1 MKRTKRAC
9 IKCGK
14 LFYGG
19 TDKTYCDECAKVIKS
34 NVMRTRTCKSCGAEF
49 LGGPRASYC
58 PNCRKIRQRE
68 ANERARKRGGATRPI
83 GSIDKCK
90 LCGAEYVVNSGRQK
104 YCSDECQREAVLA
117 WQREHKK
124 GYGQASGQDI
134 KKAERRKEKKKI
146 CVYCGRVFSS
156 NTATNTCSD
165 YCRKKNTKIIE
176 YRAEIKRGINAN
188 IEKLIEERNEYI
200 TKIKKDEEV

>member
-34 NVMRTRTCKSCGAEF
+34 NVMRTRTCKS
-49 LGGPRASYC
+49 
-58 PNCRKIRQRE
+58 
-68 ANERARKRGGATRPI
+68 
-83 GSIDKCK
+83 
-90 LCGAEYVVNSGRQK
+90 CGAEYVVNSGRQK

-188 IEKLIEERNEYI
+188 IEKLIEERNEYR